1 MTKRATGARSF
12 NVGVIGA
19 GKRAASYFR
28 YIPDDLRLAIR
39 LTALVDPNAQNRAAF
54 TSLFGSGAAVRE
66 YADADEMFE
75 QAELDA
81 VILAPPNRYHAHDAK
96 LAISRGLH
104 ILLEKPVA
112 ISVDECRELW
122 RAATSAARP
131 SSVTVGFVLRYTPFY
146 SKVKEIVSS
155 GDLGSILAIDAD
167 ENLGTN
173 LTGLFHKGWRR
184 EDRFSGGFMVEKC
197 CHDLDILNWLVDAPV
212 ERAFSFAK
220 RTHFVR
226 QQRPAGRLTRFEAS
240 EEKRVDE
247 ADFGDQEISEAFFT
261 PSLGSPYDF
270 PSDSPDHQA
279 VLLDFDQGALASLTA
294 CMGQPRT
301 TRRIKIFGT
310 DGSLEGNLD
319 DSTIVV
325 HKPHSRGN
333 GWDVAT
339 HAVDAEKGN
348 HHGGDAVLA
357 EAFWRTVADQG
368 AVARAGLREGIEAVV
383 VALAAQQ
390 SSASGQSVY
399 VRALREQVF
408 DIASPGAEIPEQ
420 VVSIPTSGRHRRE

>member
-1 MTKRATGARSF
+1 MTGRTKGSRSL

-28 YIPDDLRLAIR
+28 YIPDDLRSAIR
-39 LTALVDPNAQNRAAF
+39 LTALVDPNPQNRAAF
-54 TSLFGSGAAVRE
+54 TSLFGSGSAVRE
-66 YADADEMFE
+66 YAGAEEMLK

-81 VILAPPNRYHAHDAK
+81 VILAPPNRYHAHDGK

-112 ISVDECRELW
+112 ISVDECRDLW
-122 RAATSAARP
+122 QAAKSAALPP
-131 SSVTVGFVLRYTPFY
+131 SITVGFVLRYTPFY

-155 GDLGSILAIDAD
+155 GELGSILAIDAD

-197 CHDLDILNWLVDAPV
+197 CHDLDILNWLMDARV
-212 ERAFSFAK
+212 ERVFSIAK
-220 RTHFVR
+220 RTHFVP
-226 QQRPAGRLTRFEAS
+226 QQPVGGRLTRFEPS
-240 EEKRVDE
+240 DE
-247 ADFGDQEISEAFFT
+247 RRIDDADFGDREISEAFFT
-261 PSLGSPYDF
+261 ASHGSPYDF

-279 VLLDFDQGALASLTA
+279 VVLDFDQGALASFMA

-301 TRRIKIFGT
+301 TRRLKIFGT

-319 DSTIVV
+319 DSTIVL

-333 GWDVAT
+333 GWEATT

-357 EAFWRTVADQG
+357 EAFWRTVAGQG
-368 AVARAGLREGIEAVV
+368 GVARAGLREGIQAVL

-390 SSASGQSVY
+390 SSASGQAVD
-399 VRALREQVF
+399 VRALREIVF
-408 DIASPGAEIPEQ
+408 DVASPGGEIPEQ
-420 VVSIPTSGRHRRE
+420 AVSMLPSGQ